1 MKHEKLFN
9 EETSIPDNRHPKL
22 EMKTNFV
29 NFDLTYMNLI
39 HELLQS
45 FSPISLQEMERV
57 KLMNRVDT
65 KFAFTLTE
73 LDTLLPSLCDFYHVL
88 TVEETTTPHYES
100 LYFDDERFSFFKDHH
115 NSKGNRFKVR
125 IRKYVESNLF
135 FLEVKHKI
143 KGRTDKKRIV
153 TDQFNEVLPESD
165 LAFVHK
171 ELQAN
176 KNLVPTMWNSFQR
189 ITLVSKTENERLTL
203 DFNILFEK
211 DGVKKSFKQLVIAEL
226 KQEDLNRNSVF
237 YQLMKEQRI
246 RPYRLSKYCLGSME
260 IYGEDKLKFNRFKKK
275 LLYLKK
281 INHDAI

>member
-1 MKHEKLFN
+1 MKKQVFLTLDILLWE
-9 EETSIPDNRHPKL
+9 R
-22 EMKTNFV
+22 KTNFV
-29 NFDLTYMNLI
+29 NFGLTFMNEI
-39 HELLQS
+39 KELLDP
-45 FSPISLQEMERV
+45 FEPITLQEMDRV
-57 KLMNRVDT
+57 KLMNRMDT
-65 KFAFTLTE
+65 KFAFRFSE
-73 LDTLLPSLCDFYHVL
+73 LNTLLPLLTLNYRVL
-88 TVEETTTPHYES
+88 TIEGTNTPHYES
-100 LYFDDERFSFFKDHH
+100 LYFDDERFSFFRDHH
-115 NSKGNRFKVR
+115 NGKGDRFKVR

-135 FLEVKHKI
+135 FLEIKHKI

-165 LAFVHK
+165 LAFVQK

-237 YQLMKEQRI
+237 YQLMKGQRI
-246 RPYRLSKYCLGSME
+246 RPYRLSKYCLGSVE
-260 IYGEDKLKFNRFKKK
+260 IYGEEKLKFNRFKKK

>member
-1 MKHEKLFN
+1 MKKQVFLTIDILLWE
-9 EETSIPDNRHPKL
+9 R
-22 EMKTNFV
+22 KTNFV
-29 NFDLTYMNLI
+29 NFGLTSMNEI
-39 HELLQS
+39 KELLDP
-45 FSPISLQEMERV
+45 FEPITLQEMDRV
-57 KLMNRVDT
+57 KLMNRMDT
-65 KFAFTLTE
+65 KFAFRFSDLN
-73 LDTLLPSLCDFYHVL
+73 TLLPLLTLNYRVL
-88 TVEETTTPHYES
+88 TIEGTNTPHYES
-100 LYFDDERFSFFKDHH
+100 LYFDDERFSFFRDHH
-115 NSKGNRFKVR
+115 NGKGDRFKVR

-135 FLEVKHKI
+135 FLEIKHKI

-165 LAFVHK
+165 LAFVQN

-237 YQLMKEQRI
+237 YQLMKGQRI
-246 RPYRLSKYCLGSME
+246 RPYRLSKYCLGSVE
-260 IYGEDKLKFNRFKKK
+260 IYGEEKLKFNRFKKK

>member
-1 MKHEKLFN
+1 MKKQVFLTLDILLWE
-9 EETSIPDNRHPKL
+9 R
-22 EMKTNFV
+22 KTNFV
-29 NFDLTYMNLI
+29 NFGLTSMNEI
-39 HELLQS
+39 KELLDP
-45 FSPISLQEMERV
+45 FEPITLQEMDRV
-57 KLMNRVDT
+57 KLMNRMDT
-65 KFAFTLTE
+65 KFAFRFSDLN
-73 LDTLLPSLCDFYHVL
+73 TLLPLLTLNYRVL
-88 TVEETTTPHYES
+88 TIEGTNTPHYES
-100 LYFDDERFSFFKDHH
+100 LYFDDERFSFFRDHH
-115 NSKGNRFKVR
+115 NGKGDRFKVR

-135 FLEVKHKI
+135 FLEIKHKI

-246 RPYRLSKYCLGSME
+246 RPYRLSKYCLGSVE
-260 IYGEDKLKFNRFKKK
+260 IYGEEKLKFNRFKKK

>member
-1 MKHEKLFN
+1 MKNFSMKKQVFLTLDIILWE
-9 EETSIPDNRHPKL
+9 R
-22 EMKTNFV
+22 KTNFV
-29 NFDLTYMNLI
+29 NFGLTSMNEI
-39 HELLQS
+39 KELLDP
-45 FSPISLQEMERV
+45 FEPITLQEMDRV
-57 KLMNRVDT
+57 KLMNRMDT
-65 KFAFTLTE
+65 KFAFRFSDLN
-73 LDTLLPSLCDFYHVL
+73 TLLPLLTLNYRVL
-88 TVEETTTPHYES
+88 TIEGTNTPHYES
-100 LYFDDERFSFFKDHH
+100 LYFDDERFSFFRDHH
-115 NSKGNRFKVR
+115 NGKGDRFKVR

-135 FLEVKHKI
+135 FLEIKHKI

-246 RPYRLSKYCLGSME
+246 RPYRLSKYCLGSVE

>member
-1 MKHEKLFN
+1 M
-9 EETSIPDNRHPKL
+9 TSNVWVRKA
-22 EMKTNFV
+22 NFV
-29 NFDLTYMNLI
+29 NFGLTSMNEINDLLTPF
-39 HELLQS
+39 E
-45 FSPISLQEMERV
+45 PITLKEMDRV
-57 KLMNRVDT
+57 KLMNRMDT
-65 KFAFTLTE
+65 KFAFRTSDLNKLLPLLTE
-73 LDTLLPSLCDFYHVL
+73 HYRVL
-88 TVEETTTPHYES
+88 TIEGTNTPHYES

-115 NSKGNRFKVR
+115 NGKGDRFKVR

-135 FLEVKHKI
+135 FLEIKHKI

-165 LAFVHK
+165 LAFVQN
-171 ELQAN
+171 ELHSN

-211 DGVKKSFKQLVIAEL
+211 DGIKKSFDKLVIAEL
-226 KQEDLNRNSVF
+226 KQEDLNRNSAF
-237 YQLMKEQRI
+237 YRLMKVHQI
-246 RPYRLSKYCLGSME
+246 RPYRLSKYCLGSVE
-260 IYGEDKLKFNRFKKK
+260 IYGEGKLKFNRFKKK

>member
-1 MKHEKLFN
+1 MKNFSMKKQVFLTLDILLWE
-9 EETSIPDNRHPKL
+9 R
-22 EMKTNFV
+22 KTNFV
-29 NFDLTYMNLI
+29 NFGLTSMNEI
-39 HELLQS
+39 KELLDP
-45 FSPISLQEMERV
+45 FEPITLQEMDRV
-57 KLMNRVDT
+57 KLMNRMDT
-65 KFAFTLTE
+65 KFAFRFSDLN
-73 LDTLLPSLCDFYHVL
+73 TLLPLLTLNYRVL
-88 TVEETTTPHYES
+88 TIEGTNTPHYES
-100 LYFDDERFSFFKDHH
+100 LYFDDERFSFFRDHH
-115 NSKGNRFKVR
+115 NGKGDRFKVR

-135 FLEVKHKI
+135 FLEIKHKI

-171 ELQAN
+171 ELQSN

-246 RPYRLSKYCLGSME
+246 RPYRLSKYCLGSVE

>member
-1 MKHEKLFN
+1 MKKQVFLTLDILLWE
-9 EETSIPDNRHPKL
+9 R
-22 EMKTNFV
+22 KTNFV
-29 NFDLTYMNLI
+29 NFGLTSMNEI
-39 HELLQS
+39 KELLDP
-45 FSPISLQEMERV
+45 FEPITLQEMDRV
-57 KLMNRVDT
+57 KLMNRMDT
-65 KFAFTLTE
+65 KFAFRFSDLN
-73 LDTLLPSLCDFYHVL
+73 TLLPLLTLNYRVL
-88 TVEETTTPHYES
+88 TIEGTNTPHYES
-100 LYFDDERFSFFKDHH
+100 LYFDDERFSFFRDHH
-115 NSKGNRFKVR
+115 NGKGDRFKVR

-135 FLEVKHKI
+135 FLEIKHKI

-246 RPYRLSKYCLGSME
+246 RPYRLSKYCLGSVE
-260 IYGEDKLKFNRFKKK
+260 IYGKDKLKFNRFKKK

>member
-1 MKHEKLFN
+1 MKNFSMKKQVFLTLDIQVWE
-9 EETSIPDNRHPKL
+9 R
-22 EMKTNFV
+22 KTNFV
-29 NFDLTYMNLI
+29 NFGLTSMNEI
-39 HELLQS
+39 KELLDP
-45 FSPISLQEMERV
+45 FEPITLQEMDRV
-57 KLMNRVDT
+57 KLMNRMDT
-65 KFAFTLTE
+65 KFAFRFSDLN
-73 LDTLLPSLCDFYHVL
+73 TLLPLLTLNYRVL
-88 TVEETTTPHYES
+88 TIAGTNTPHYES
-100 LYFDDERFSFFKDHH
+100 LYFDDERFSFFRDHH
-115 NSKGNRFKVR
+115 NGKGDRFKVR

-135 FLEVKHKI
+135 FLEIKHKI

-165 LAFVHK
+165 LAFVQN

-246 RPYRLSKYCLGSME
+246 RPYRLSKYCLGSVE

>member
-1 MKHEKLFN
+1 MKKQVFLTLDISLWE
-9 EETSIPDNRHPKL
+9 R
-22 EMKTNFV
+22 KTNFV
-29 NFDLTYMNLI
+29 NFGLTSMNEI
-39 HELLQS
+39 KELLDP
-45 FSPISLQEMERV
+45 FEPITLQEMDRV
-57 KLMNRVDT
+57 KLMNRMDT
-65 KFAFTLTE
+65 KFAFRFSDLNK
-73 LDTLLPSLCDFYHVL
+73 LLPLLTVNYRVL
-88 TVEETTTPHYES
+88 TIEGTNTPHYES
-100 LYFDDERFSFFKDHH
+100 LYFDDERFSFFRDHH
-115 NSKGNRFKVR
+115 NGKGDRFKVR

-135 FLEVKHKI
+135 FLEIKHKI

-246 RPYRLSKYCLGSME
+246 RPYRLSKYCLGSVE
-260 IYGEDKLKFNRFKKK
+260 IYGEEKLKFNRFKKK